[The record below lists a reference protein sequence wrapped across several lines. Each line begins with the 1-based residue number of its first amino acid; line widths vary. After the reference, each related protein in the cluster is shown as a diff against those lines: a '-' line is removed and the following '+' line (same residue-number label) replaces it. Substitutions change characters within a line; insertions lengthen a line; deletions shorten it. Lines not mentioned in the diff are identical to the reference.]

1 MYRKIIHIDMDSFFA
16 SVEQRDYPELRG
28 IPMAVGGTS
37 DRGVLATAS
46 YEARKF
52 GVHSAMS
59 SKRAMELCP
68 ELVIVPGNHAKYK
81 EVSSQIHEIFHEYTD
96 IIEPISLDEAFLD
109 VTDNKPGIELA
120 TDIAKEI
127 KQKIKERLKLTAS
140 AGVSYNKFL
149 AKIASDWDKP
159 DGFYLVHPEK
169 AKEFIAKLPIEK
181 FWGVGKVTAKRMHE
195 LGIHTGYQLGQWS
208 LGGLTQKFGKAGE
221 IYYNFA
227 RGIDERPVVAE
238 RIRKSVGC
246 EVTFERDIFKKSA
259 VIIELYHVVEEL
271 IRRLDKGDFNG
282 YTLTLK
288 IKFHDFVQI
297 TRSHTDSKVFRKM
310 QHILPTAKELLKA
323 AIKREQSEACFN
335 SAEREQARPKVKDVD
350 FDDEHT
356 IRLIGLSVS
365 NPKEEIEKHGVW
377 VEQEI
382 QFED

>member
-1 MYRKIIHIDMDSFFA
+1 MFRKIIHIDMDSFFA
-16 SVEQRDYPELRG
+16 SVEQRDNPELRG

-81 EVSSQIHEIFHEYTD
+81 AVSAQVHEIFHEYTD

-109 VTDNKPGIELA
+109 VTENKKSIELA

-127 KQKIKERLKLTAS
+127 KQKIKERTCLTAS

-149 AKIASDWDKP
+149 AKIASDYDKP
-159 DGFYLVHPEK
+159 DGMYLVHPEK
-169 AKEFIAKLPIEK
+169 AKEFIERLPIER

-195 LGIHTGYQLGQWS
+195 LGIHTGYQLAQWS
-208 LGGLTQKFGKAGE
+208 LSGLTQKFGKAGE

-238 RIRKSVGC
+238 RVRKSVGC
-246 EVTFERDIFKKSA
+246 EVTFERDIFNKSA
-259 VIIELYHVVEEL
+259 VIIELYHVAEEL
-271 IRRLDKGDFNG
+271 IRRLDKQNFNG

-288 IKFHDFVQI
+288 IKYNDFVQI
-297 TRSHTDSKVFRKM
+297 TRSHTDAEVFRKM
-310 QHILPTAKELLKA
+310 KHILPTAKELLK
-323 AIKREQSEACFN
+323 E
-335 SAEREQARPKVKDVD
+335 VD
-350 FDDEHT
+350 FDDRHT

-365 NPKEEIEKHGVW
+365 NPKEEIEKHGIW
-377 VEQEI
+377 VEQELK
-382 QFED
+382 FE

>member
-16 SVEQRDYPELRG
+16 SVEQRDNPELRG

-81 EVSSQIHEIFHEYTD
+81 EVSAQIHEIFHEYTD

-109 VTDNKPGIELA
+109 VTENKPGIELA

-127 KQKIKERLKLTAS
+127 KQKIKERLNLTAS

-149 AKIASDWDKP
+149 AKISSDWDKP

-169 AKEFIAKLPIEK
+169 AKEFIEKLPIEK

-238 RIRKSVGC
+238 RVRKSVGC

-310 QHILPTAKELLKA
+310 KHILPTAKELL
-323 AIKREQSEACFN
+323 
-335 SAEREQARPKVKDVD
+335 KDVD

>member
-16 SVEQRDYPELRG
+16 SVEQRDNPELRG

-46 YEARKF
+46 YEARRF
-52 GVHSAMS
+52 GIHSAMS

-81 EVSSQIHEIFHEYTD
+81 EVSAQIHEIFHEYTD

-109 VTDNKPGIELA
+109 VTENKPGIELA

-127 KQKIKERLKLTAS
+127 KQKIKERLNLTAS

-169 AKEFIAKLPIEK
+169 AKEFIEKLPVEK
-181 FWGVGKVTAKRMHE
+181 FWCVGKVTAKRMHE
-195 LGIHTGYQLGQWS
+195 LGIHTGFQLAQWS
-208 LGGLTQKFGKAGE
+208 LGGLINKFGKAGE

-238 RIRKSVGC
+238 RVRKSVGC
-246 EVTFERDIFKKSA
+246 EVTFERDIFKKRA

-310 QHILPTAKELLKA
+310 QHILPTAKELLK
-323 AIKREQSEACFN
+323 
-335 SAEREQARPKVKDVD
+335 DVD

-365 NPKEEIEKHGVW
+365 NPKEEIEKHGIW
-377 VEQEI
+377 VEQELK
-382 QFED
+382 FEE